1 MHISL
6 PSAGIAMA
14 QKFLLRPRYFIN
26 NLWKEGTRMIS
37 LAHENTLVAQLK
49 LINAMDT
56 LHRSEHG
63 DFNIDIIQ
71 FTGTRCQI
79 ADIEFQITQSGIYK
93 HPRSFGCIKR

>member
-1 MHISL
+1 
-6 PSAGIAMA
+6 MA

-26 NLWKEGTRMIS
+26 NLLKEGTRMIS
-37 LAHENTLVAQLK
+37 LAHENTLFAQLK

-71 FTGTRCQI
+71 FTQALVAKLPILSSRLRRVAFTNI
-79 ADIEFQITQSGIYK
+79 LEALAA
-93 HPRSFGCIKR
+93 

>member
-1 MHISL
+1 
-6 PSAGIAMA
+6 MA

-37 LAHENTLVAQLK
+37 LAHENTLFAQLK

-63 DFNIDIIQ
+63 DINIDIIQ
-71 FTGTRCQI
+71 FTQALVAKLPILSSRLRRVAFTNI
-79 ADIEFQITQSGIYK
+79 LEALAA
-93 HPRSFGCIKR
+93 